1 MASIMKRALVV
12 GVVIAA
18 LMTWAGASV
27 VPITSASSGIG
38 STLRDRGSDRAVP
51 VAPLLRPAPVRDA
64 RRRPQP
70 QPLAVAVVPFVCAVH
85 LADADAAVTD

>member
-1 MASIMKRALVV
+1 MKRALVV

-18 LMTWAGASV
+18 LMIWAGDSL
-27 VPITSASSGIG
+27 VPIASASSGSG
-38 STLRDRGSDRAVP
+38 VTLRDRGSDRDA

-70 QPLAVAVVPFVCAVH
+70 RPLAVAFVPFVCAVH
-85 LADADAAVTD
+85 LAEGADVAAAE